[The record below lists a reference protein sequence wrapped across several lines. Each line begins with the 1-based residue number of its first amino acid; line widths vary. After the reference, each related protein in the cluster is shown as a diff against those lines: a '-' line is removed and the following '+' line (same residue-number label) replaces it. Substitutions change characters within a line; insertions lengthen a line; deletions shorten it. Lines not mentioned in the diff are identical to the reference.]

1 MDDDPH
7 SKATPPAAADVT
19 PPTVAKRFW
28 LEHGARTIE
37 LRAGTLVV
45 GRSSACQV
53 ALDDALVSR
62 RHAQLLVGAD
72 SVTVQDFG
80 SVNGVYLNGKRL
92 AGPERLKEG
101 DQVQV
106 GTQVLVL
113 RSAVDPARARPA
125 APRLSAET
133 LRGIEVAPP
142 GSSGR
147 PLSRMVTEGE
157 ATFSAHTLDLLGG
170 VAEKVLALGRGEEA
184 EKVLS
189 MTLTNLLADVRT
201 RGGGAPPHVFEK
213 AVHFAVKLADVT
225 GKGRWIDY
233 AIDLYAALKRPLP
246 SETVDQF
253 YSVLRKVDAI
263 SLQGLR
269 AYVADLRAA
278 QQSFGPAERFVLQRL
293 EGFERL
299 ASLK

>member
-1 MDDDPH
+1 VDDDRH

-19 PPTVAKRFW
+19 PPTAAKRFW

-37 LRAGTLVV
+37 LRAGALVV
-45 GRSSACQV
+45 GRSSACQI

-62 RHAQLLVGAD
+62 RHAQLLVASD

-80 SVNGVYLNGKRL
+80 SVNGVYVNGKRI
-92 AGPERLKEG
+92 AGAERLKEG
-101 DQVQV
+101 DQFQV

-113 RSAVDPARARPA
+113 RSALDASRARTG
-125 APRLSAET
+125 PRVSAET
-133 LRGIEVAPP
+133 LRGIDIAP

-147 PLSRMVTEGE
+147 PLTSMMTESE

-189 MTLTNLLADVRT
+189 MTLTNLLSDVRT
-201 RGGGAPPHVFEK
+201 RGSSAPAHVFEK
-213 AVHFAVKLADVT
+213 AVHYAVKLADVT

-253 YSVLRKVDAI
+253 YSVLRKVDAV

>member
-1 MDDDPH
+1 MDDDRH
-7 SKATPPAAADVT
+7 SKATPPAAGDVT
-19 PPTVAKRFW
+19 PPTAVKRFW
-28 LEHGARTIE
+28 LEHGARHIE

-45 GRSSACQV
+45 GRSSACQIP
-53 ALDDALVSR
+53 LDDALVSR
-62 RHAQLLVGAD
+62 RHAQLLVTPD

-92 AGPERLKEG
+92 TGAERLKEG

-113 RSAVDPARARPA
+113 RSALDNGRARIGA
-125 APRLSAET
+125 RVSAET
-133 LRGIEVAPP
+133 LRGIEVAP

-147 PLSRMVTEGE
+147 PLASLTTESE

-189 MTLTNLLADVRT
+189 MTLTNLLSDVRM
-201 RGGGAPPHVFEK
+201 RGGSAPPHVFEK
-213 AVHFAVKLADVT
+213 AVTYAVKLADVT

-233 AIDLYAALKRPLP
+233 AIELYAALKRPLP
-246 SETVDQF
+246 SEIVDQF
-253 YSVLRKVDAI
+253 YSVLRKIDAVN
-263 SLQGLR
+263 LQGLR

>member
-1 MDDDPH
+1 MDDDRH
-7 SKATPPAAADVT
+7 SKPTPPAAADVT

-28 LEHGARTIE
+28 LEHGVRNIE
-37 LRAGTLVV
+37 LRLGTMVV
-45 GRSSACQV
+45 GRSSACQI

-62 RHAQLLVGAD
+62 RHAQLVVSPDG
-72 SVTVQDFG
+72 VTVQDFG
-80 SVNGVYLNGKRL
+80 SVNGVYVNGKRISG
-92 AGPERLKEG
+92 AERLKDG
-101 DQVQV
+101 DQFQV
-106 GTQVLVL
+106 GTQAMVL
-113 RSAVDPARARPA
+113 RSAQDTTRARGGQ
-125 APRLSAET
+125 RLSAET
-133 LRGIEVAPP
+133 LRGIDVLP

-147 PLSRMVTEGE
+147 PLSTMLTETE

-189 MTLTNLLADVRT
+189 MTLTNLLSDVRA
-201 RGGGAPPHVFEK
+201 RGGNAPPHVFEK
-213 AVHFAVKLADVT
+213 AVHYAVKLAEVT

-233 AIDLYAALKRPLP
+233 AVELYAALKRPLP
-246 SETVDQF
+246 SEVVDQL

-269 AYVADLRAA
+269 AYVVDLRSL
-278 QQSFGPAERFVLQRL
+278 QQSFGPTERFVLQRL

>member
-1 MDDDPH
+1 VDDDRH
-7 SKATPPAAADVT
+7 SKATPPAAGDVT
-19 PPTVAKRFW
+19 APTAAKRFW

-37 LRAGTLVV
+37 LRVGTLVV
-45 GRSSACQV
+45 GRSSACQI

-62 RHAQLLVGAD
+62 RHAQLVVAAD
-72 SVTVQDFG
+72 GVTVQDFG

-113 RSAVDPARARPA
+113 RSAADAARARTG
-125 APRLSAET
+125 PRVSAET
-133 LRGIEVAPP
+133 LRGIEVAP

-147 PLSRMVTEGE
+147 PLTSMMTESE

-189 MTLTNLLADVRT
+189 MTLTNLLSDVRA
-201 RGGGAPPHVFEK
+201 RGGSAPPHVFEK
-213 AVHFAVKLADVT
+213 AVNYAVKLADVT

-246 SETVDQF
+246 SEVVDQF
-253 YSVLRKVDAI
+253 YSVLRKIDAV

>member
-1 MDDDPH
+1 MDDDRH
-7 SKATPPAAADVT
+7 SKATPPAAADVS
-19 PPTVAKRFW
+19 PPTVARRFW
-28 LEHGARTIE
+28 LEHAGRNVE
-37 LRAGTLVV
+37 LRIGTLVV
-45 GRSSACQV
+45 GRSSSCQI

-62 RHAQLLVGAD
+62 RHAQLIVASD

-80 SVNGVYLNGKRL
+80 SVNGVFLNGKRI
-92 AGPERLKEG
+92 AGPERVKDG
-101 DQVQV
+101 DQLQI

-113 RSAVDPARARPA
+113 RSALDPARARGG
-125 APRLSAET
+125 PRLSAET
-133 LRGIEVAPP
+133 LRGIEVAP

-147 PLSRMVTEGE
+147 PLSSMMTETE

-184 EKVLS
+184 EKVLT
-189 MTLTNLLADVRT
+189 MTLTNLLNDVRS
-201 RGGGAPPHVFEK
+201 RGGSAPPHVFEK

-233 AIDLYAALKRPLP
+233 AVDLYAALKRPLP

-253 YSVLRKVDAI
+253 YSLLRKVEAI
-263 SLQGLR
+263 NLQGLR